1 MLYALTRAFYI
12 EVLQHLVLKVRP
24 GALQTL
30 SEASTSLSWA
40 EQDQGGEGI
49 APESTGKQDRVEF
62 VTLLIIGNQNT
73 KKSQRR

>member
-40 EQDQGGEGI
+40 EVVHRPSKDISRRGGARVSIEG
-49 APESTGKQDRVEF
+49 SCVDV
-62 VTLLIIGNQNT
+62 V
-73 KKSQRR
+73 